1 MKTKITIK
9 TVRDDPRS
17 KIAVGYC
24 ELQDVLYWLIPEGYN
39 AGIYGWNFDAY
50 GTDTAVI
57 TTGYRHM
64 VGKYASAE
72 AIDHA
77 NAAFAAWRNAH
88 PSATCAELRSAA
100 RDVLDSFC
108 REVLT
113 AAD

>member
-9 TVRDDPRS
+9 TVRDDPRA

-88 PSATCAELRSAA
+88 PSATCAEIRHAA